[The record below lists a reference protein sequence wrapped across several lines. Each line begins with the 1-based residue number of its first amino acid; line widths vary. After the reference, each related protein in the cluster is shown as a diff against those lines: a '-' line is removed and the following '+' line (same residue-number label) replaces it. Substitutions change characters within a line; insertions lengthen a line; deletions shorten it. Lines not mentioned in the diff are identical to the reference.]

1 MARLGRLTLV
11 AVLCLDVYACGVRPG
26 RDLSMSGAV
35 SKFDDRRAGVRAQAA
50 QLDAQAR
57 RAMENDMRRKLKPLP
72 QRRELLQVRVPAS
85 MIVADIADGVVAT
98 SIAGAM
104 PRELEAQSP
113 GAAPAPSAA
122 GTRALTSQ
130 IRALTSQLTLLE
142 RDLRAKRAVYEREKL
157 LLDQIDM
164 RQAKERDLLLQGFKI
179 NNEELLQTKLAAL
192 DEQYGTVEPTT
203 ILGLSENS
211 ELAQLALFGRNEL
224 ARPDEYVSLDKSFVF
239 IGNDVTTGV
248 SLGRMDELHDEI
260 GTRNLSVNLAGL
272 RLPTALKSLARSIS
286 LPVYLSPLVEAATQ
300 KVRLDIAR
308 ADALDV
314 FDILIDNYGLVMAYD
329 RKMSI
334 ARFYTREEFSSR
346 VQEAVTVAE
355 QHNRRARDYRRI
367 NVLENDAA
375 ELRQIYKTYFQH
387 PDDAGRARSLT
398 NDAIIETDRSSAV
411 AAAIVEFKKQALVSE
426 TALDELDRQHAEA
439 RQEQAT
445 VTQTA
450 KFELDDALQAVAIK
464 KADRAAK
471 DVQLNELQLAL
482 AQEAPAEVNAVETM
496 AETAPQPEA
505 TPKQR
510 FMAGPDA
517 DLLRGRIIQDA
528 NLKTSAPIYTEK
540 FTIYN
545 SEGGSTCN
553 AEGGNRAEEIKTQL
567 TDYYTQLYPDAL
579 VAAESAAERSAETA
593 GRRAA
598 QRRAQNADGI
608 DDTDLASAAIGDIV
622 TDALGDG
629 AGAAEDTPPPATD
642 DMPEADAGADE
653 DRLTDSG
660 FRRPTVTNVA
670 DTVII
675 TGFKHDVDLAAS
687 LIENLDTPDKQVLV
701 EVFMVNV
708 VKNWQR
714 QLQGRLQN
722 ALRLDNMTDP
732 DVAAISAADREQL
745 PGLIEVRNSGLIG
758 VRGALNFAN
767 RATAANS
774 FTLNNFR
781 LGLAWTIDFM
791 ETNSLGR
798 KVSSPTILALDGC
811 AATIEKSETRYLP
824 ITTTSAPVVTPGGQT
839 VPGESTTNY
848 EERQAQLKL
857 EVTPDINPLN
867 DHVKLK
873 VDFNDDFFVSTDP
886 NSDKIQSK
894 ISTEFIAAP
903 GDVIVLAGLYTEDN
917 SKTRNG
923 LPGTTSLPLITSLFG
938 TTSDAQNTQE
948 MVIFLAPEVITP
960 DAATMPVNSAAY
972 YDTR

>member
-85 MIVADIADGVVAT
+85 MTVADIADGVVAT

-593 GRRAA
+593 ARRAA

-622 TDALGDG
+622 TDALVDG
-629 AGAAEDTPPPATD
+629 AGTAEDTPPPATD

>member
-593 GRRAA
+593 ARRAA

>member
-85 MIVADIADGVVAT
+85 MTVADIADGVVAT

-593 GRRAA
+593 ARRAA
-598 QRRAQNADGI
+598 QRRAQTADGT

-622 TDALGDG
+622 TDALVDG
-629 AGAAEDTPPPATD
+629 AGTAEDTPPPATD